1 LPPHRF
7 LNAVYA
13 WVVSRMNAKQ
23 REEWDAM
30 LLAPLPG
37 RKQKPAAVAASGDSG
52 FMDAMKN
59 LKGGA

>member
-13 WVVSRMNAKQ
+13 WVVSRMNAK
-23 REEWDAM
+23 
-30 LLAPLPG
+30 
-37 RKQKPAAVAASGDSG
+37 KPAAVAASGDSG